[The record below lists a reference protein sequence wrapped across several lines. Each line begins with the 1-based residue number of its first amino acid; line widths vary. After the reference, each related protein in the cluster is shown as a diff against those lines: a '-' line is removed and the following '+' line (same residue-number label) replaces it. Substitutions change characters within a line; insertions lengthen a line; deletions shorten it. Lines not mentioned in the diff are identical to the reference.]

1 MGKADA
7 IKAMKSEMSG
17 PTSLCNFC
25 GQEHPPKRI
34 CKERLRAIE
43 EMRRGKPTK
52 QKGRWQ

>member
-7 IKAMKSEMSG
+7 VKAVTSETSG
-17 PTSLCNFC
+17 PASLCNFC
-25 GQEHPPKRI
+25 GQEHSPKKV

-43 EMRRGKPTK
+43 EMRHSKPTK